1 MIDFTAAYFTES
13 DVKEAVEY
21 IKTLV
26 PSDKEQR
33 EIYVRNINTY
43 ITPTDELEYNF
54 DDVTEK
60 VEKISAYLQA
70 TDDIFL

>member
-26 PSDKEQR
+26 PSDK
-33 EIYVRNINTY
+33 
-43 ITPTDELEYNF
+43 D
-54 DDVTEK
+54 
-60 VEKISAYLQA
+60 
-70 TDDIFL
+70 